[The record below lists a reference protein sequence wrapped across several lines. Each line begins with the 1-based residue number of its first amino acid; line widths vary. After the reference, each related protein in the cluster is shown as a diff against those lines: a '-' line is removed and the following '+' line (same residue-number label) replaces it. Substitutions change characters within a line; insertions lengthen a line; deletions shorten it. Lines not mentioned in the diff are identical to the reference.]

1 MKPPRSLR
9 KLGSGNRRS
18 IQRAFG
24 LGSSKGHIGISFWAM
39 QSVTIT
45 FARTMASA
53 AGMTLTDDGALISNG
68 AVVHR
73 VRPPENGRLQDTD
86 YFDLIEWIRNN
97 HPDEVALMKA
107 YAELIQMD
115 DLGVLGLAMKTA
127 PTLRETIQ
135 RVERYFRLVTDTA
148 TYHLDETGDPAFLA
162 IEGQTAHHPI
172 LAFRNETALAV
183 SALNM
188 RRIVGS
194 DLAFK
199 YVCFRHSC
207 RNDPERYATHFGCP
221 TRFDADRDAIA
232 FDPALLELPNRL
244 GDQAV
249 SDFLTAHLASEMS
262 SINDT
267 PSLGRTLVHRL
278 TPTLSNG
285 SPQAAQVA
293 REMGLSERT
302 LYRRLADE
310 GLTFRDVLGQA
321 QSALAQE
328 LLRDSDASIAEIA
341 FLTGFSEQSTFSRA
355 FKRWVGQAP
364 AQFRQHASKA

>member
-1 MKPPRSLR
+1 MR
-9 KLGSGNRRS
+9 KRRS
-18 IQRAFG
+18 FKKSGSRNSLPFDPAFG
-24 LGSSKGHIGISFWAM
+24 VSGFAGHVRIAFFPM
-39 QSVTIT
+39 PSVTNT

-53 AGMTLTDDGALISNG
+53 AGMMLTDDGALVSNG
-68 AVVHR
+68 AVVHC
-73 VRPPENGRLQDTD
+73 VRPLDNGRLQDTD
-86 YFDLIEWIRNN
+86 YFELIEWIRNN
-97 HPDEVALMKA
+97 HPNEIALMKA
-107 YAELIQMD
+107 YAELIQLD

-127 PTLRETIQ
+127 PTLRESLQ

-183 SALNM
+183 SALNLK
-188 RRIVGS
+188 RIVGS
-194 DLAFK
+194 DLTFE

-221 TRFDADRDAIA
+221 TRFDSDRDAIA
-232 FDPALLELPNRL
+232 FDPAFLDLPNRL

-249 SDFLTAHLASEMS
+249 SDFLTAHLASKMS
-262 SINDT
+262 AITDA
-267 PSLGRTLVHRL
+267 PSLGKTLVHRL
-278 TPTLSNG
+278 TPALSNG
-285 SPQAAQVA
+285 SPQAAQIA
-293 REMGLSERT
+293 REIGLSERT

-341 FLTGFSEQSTFSRA
+341 FLTGFSDQSTFSRA

-364 AQFRQHASKA
+364 AKYRQHSSKG